1 MNYDM
6 HTPKPS
12 KSINITTAVHEA
24 FAEYINSLRI
34 EHGRFVT
41 ANEALRTLLAAVKK

>member
-6 HTPKPS
+6 HTPKSS
-12 KSINITTAVHEA
+12 KSISITQVVHEA
-24 FAEYINSLRI
+24 FADYVNSLRS